1 MRQRDW
7 FATGGECLLVAESDD
22 RKTRQEQMVAEMAE
36 LAGGLAHELR
46 NPLSTMMINLK
57 LLAEDLSDSDAR
69 LSDVRRRA
77 LIKVDRL
84 SHEAKRLQ
92 SLFDEFLRLAGP
104 CRLNLVSVDVNRVVG
119 ELVEFVKPMATNAGI
134 PIEFQHEPEPLW
146 CCLDENLIRQA
157 LLNLLVNAQQAMP
170 DGGTLTIGTSGT
182 TEHVSMQIT
191 DSGVGISSKDQ
202 ARIMRP
208 FVSTKPDGNGLGL
221 SITRRVVEEHGGE
234 MTLQS
239 TLGKGTT
246 ATISIPRN
254 PHPG

>member
-1 MRQRDW
+1 M
-7 FATGGECLLVAESDD
+7 AESDD

-69 LSDVRRRA
+69 LVDVRRRA

-84 SHEAKRLQ
+84 SREAKRLQ

-104 CRLNLVSVDVNRVVG
+104 CRLNLVSVDVNRVVR

-134 PIEFQHEPEPLW
+134 PIEFEHDPGS
-146 CCLDENLIRQA
+146 LDCWIDVNLIRQA
-157 LLNLLVNAQQAMP
+157 LLNLLINAQQAMP
-170 DGGTLTIGTSGT
+170 DGGTLTIKTIGTPDHISIQVKDT
-182 TEHVSMQIT
+182 
-191 DSGVGISSKDQ
+191 GVGISAKDQ
-202 ARIMRP
+202 ERIMRP

-221 SITRRVVEEHGGE
+221 SITRRVVQEHGGE
-234 MTLQS
+234 LTLQS
-239 TLGKGTT
+239 KLGQGTT
-246 ATISIPRN
+246 ATLSIPRKPYSAN
-254 PHPG
+254 S